1 MGFLTTTLLA
11 AALVSYVSICVW
23 RYAEMLRFRTRVGAE
38 LRAYL
43 ARTDS
48 GPVCA
53 GTDRSR
59 GSQAGPERGIAICA
73 GGRALL
79 SQAYLALDA
88 LRNLHGSQLPVELVH
103 SGEHELPPAC
113 REFFERSFAPLVCVD
128 LQRTPLPPG
137 DERLR
142 GAGFAIKP
150 FALLA
155 SSFPEIL
162 LLDADCVPL
171 RDPAPLF
178 DAPRYRASG
187 NLFWSDSWL
196 LSVQVD
202 HPHPLRIFALRDG
215 VDRRSAQSLNPRIFD
230 LLELPRPAT
239 RERVSYETEA
249 GQLLVDRARVQRALR
264 GACFLN
270 ARARWLYRY
279 LHGDK
284 DSYRLGFAAAG
295 LPFEQIQQP
304 PAHAGVLLRGRFL
317 GRAFLQPL
325 PGGEPGFLHQVG
337 RKPHVDRPWIPLT
350 HATRAAAADHPRRR
364 AERGC
369 TLSAPVAALPD
380 LACLDPEVEK
390 LEQFLARSHRE
401 LVTRAAEIGLPPPP
415 RRPLVSRRLLP
426 W

>member
-1 MGFLTTTLLA
+1 MGLLA
-11 AALVSYVSICVW
+11 AILVAAAAASYGSICLW
-23 RYAEMLRFRTRVGAE
+23 RYAAMLRFRARVGAE

-43 ARTDS
+43 ARTD
-48 GPVCA
+48 
-53 GTDRSR
+53 
-59 GSQAGPERGIAICA
+59 AGPAPAGRDPTHAGGASAERGIAICA

-79 SQAYLALDA
+79 SQAYLTLDA
-88 LRNLHGSQLPVELVH
+88 LRNLHGSTLPVELVH
-103 SGEHELPPAC
+103 SGEAELPPAC
-113 REFFERSFAPLVCVD
+113 REFFERSFAPLACVD
-128 LQRTPLPPG
+128 LQRAALPPG
-137 DERLR
+137 GELLR
-142 GAGFAIKP
+142 GSGYAVKP

-155 SSFPEIL
+155 SSFSEVL

-178 DAPRYRASG
+178 DAPGYCANG

-196 LSVQVD
+196 LSVRVE
-202 HPHPLRIFALRDG
+202 HPHPLRIFSLRDG
-215 VDRRSAQSLNPRIFD
+215 FDRRSAQSVNPRIFD
-230 LLELPRPAT
+230 LLGLQRPVT
-239 RERVSYETEA
+239 RERVSYETES

-264 GACFLN
+264 ATCFLN

-295 LPFEQIQQP
+295 LPFDQLQQP
-304 PAHAGVLLRGRFL
+304 PAHAGVLERGRFL

-325 PGGEPGFLHQVG
+325 PGGEPGFLHQIR
-337 RKPHVDRPWIPLT
+337 RKPHVDRPWLPLT
-350 HATRAAAADHPRRR
+350 HVTHAAGADHPRRR
-364 AERGC
+364 AEKGC
-369 TLSAPVAALPD
+369 TLSAPAAALPD
-380 LACLDPEVEK
+380 LAPLDPALEK

-415 RRPLVSRRLLP
+415 KRPLVARRLLP